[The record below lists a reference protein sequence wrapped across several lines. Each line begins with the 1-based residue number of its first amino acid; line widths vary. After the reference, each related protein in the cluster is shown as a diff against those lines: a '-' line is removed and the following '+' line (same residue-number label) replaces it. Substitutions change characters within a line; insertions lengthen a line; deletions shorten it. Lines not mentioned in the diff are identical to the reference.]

1 MLEEVVKT
9 GLWIAC
15 GMIACVA
22 CILNDK
28 KENGYA
34 VLSIVD
40 VILVAGGPLSL
51 GIVCM
56 VGLSRISIKI

>member
-1 MLEEVVKT
+1 MFEEVVKV

-22 CILNDK
+22 CILSDK

-34 VLSIVD
+34 VLSIID
-40 VILVAGGPLSL
+40 VTIVAGGPISL
-51 GIVCM
+51 FIICL
-56 VGLSRISIKI
+56 VGVSKITIRI